1 MFDMGMRPNATS
13 GNPGRGYRF
22 YTGTPVFAFGE
33 GMSYS
38 TFTYDVDNAATEARA
53 DDLHRASE
61 ATHDDLT
68 AAAALPAVVDLT
80 VAVTNTGGRAGAE
93 TLIAYV
99 TPPAGARGA
108 LKRYVA
114 TFARVR
120 LGAGET
126 QEVKLPLTAAHFR
139 FAAADGAMVT
149 PVGEWAVEIEG
160 SASTRAEHR
169 VVLK

>member
-1 MFDMGMRPNATS
+1 
-13 GNPGRGYRF
+13 
-22 YTGTPVFAFGE
+22 
-33 GMSYS
+33 MSS
-38 TFTYDVDNAATEARA
+38 CRRSSF
-53 DDLHRASE
+53 S
-61 ATHDDLT
+61 
-68 AAAALPAVVDLT
+68 PIS
-80 VAVTNTGGRAGAE
+80 AE
-93 TLIAYV
+93 LGW
-99 TPPAGARGA
+99 PAGARGA

-120 LGAGET
+120 LEAGEK

>member
-1 MFDMGMRPNATS
+1 M
-13 GNPGRGYRF
+13 
-22 YTGTPVFAFGE
+22 
-33 GMSYS
+33 
-38 TFTYDVDNAATEARA
+38 
-53 DDLHRASE
+53 
-61 ATHDDLT
+61 
-68 AAAALPAVVDLT
+68 VDLT

-93 TLIAYV
+93 TLVAYV

-120 LGAGET
+120 LGAGEK

-149 PVGEWAVEIEG
+149 PAGNWAVEIEG
-160 SASTRAEHR
+160 SSTRAEHR
-169 VVLK
+169 VVLN

>member
-1 MFDMGMRPNATS
+1 MGDVIAL
-13 GNPGRGYRF
+13 
-22 YTGTPVFAFGE
+22 AFIR
-33 GMSYS
+33 SRS
-38 TFTYDVDNAATEARA
+38 
-53 DDLHRASE
+53 
-61 ATHDDLT
+61 
-68 AAAALPAVVDLT
+68 
-80 VAVTNTGGRAGAE
+80 GAE

-120 LGAGET
+120 LEAGEK

-149 PVGEWAVEIEG
+149 PPGEWVVEIEG